1 MTSTS
6 PAGTLSR
13 SFASALMS
21 PVSTY
26 STIFP
31 AMVEPIPGISV
42 TVPSSARRATGAADS
57 LIRAE
62 ARR

>member
-13 SFASALMS
+13 SFASAFRS

-26 STIFP
+26 STIFA

-42 TVPSSARRATGAADS
+42 TVPSSASFATDAEDS
-57 LIRAE
+57 LMRAE

>member
-13 SFASALMS
+13 SFASAFMS

-31 AMVEPIPGISV
+31 AIVPPIPGISV
-42 TVPSSARRATGAADS
+42 TVPSSASFATDADDSPMRAD
-57 LIRAE
+57 